1 MIKPAAVT
9 GVIVLALAGT
19 FGYYGI
25 HQPAQQ
31 KRQEL
36 QEQLSYERETKL
48 LKESIVRGIE
58 EIDALRK
65 RLPAKPET
73 EWLLQA
79 VGELA
84 RSQAIQLVSIAPD
97 EPKRVQDAVR
107 LGVTLRFVT
116 SYHQLGQFLSAL
128 ENSPNFLWIE
138 TMDVARDMASGGA
151 QVSLTVSSMWVPRY
165 TIPK

>member
-1 MIKPAAVT
+1 MKPAVMS
-9 GVIVLALAGT
+9 GVIVLALAGA

-36 QEQLSYERETKL
+36 QQQLNLERETKL
-48 LKESIVRGIE
+48 LKESIVHGIE
-58 EIDALRK
+58 DIDALRK

-73 EWLLQA
+73 EWLLQT

-84 RSQAIQLVSIAPD
+84 RSQNIQLASIAPD

-128 ENSPNFLWIE
+128 ENSPDYLWIE
-138 TMDVARDMASGGA
+138 TMDVTRDPASGGA
-151 QVSLTVSSMWVPRY
+151 QVSLTVSSIWVPPFA
-165 TIPK
+165 IPR